1 MNTELQQQ
9 TSKCICRRIRRSILR
24 IGFVG
29 GADDPLPLASGP
41 DDHYR
46 HFDALLRSVPQL
58 VP

>member
-1 MNTELQQQ
+1 MNNELQQQ
-9 TSKCICRRIRRSILR
+9 TSKCICRWIRPSILR

-29 GADDPLPLASGP
+29 GAGGPLPMASGP
-41 DDHYR
+41 NDPDR